1 MVHRCIARLKVEI
14 VVASVSN
21 SEKKAIEKV
30 FFLFVCVLC
39 LHLFDPIDTHLCF
52 TSTRCECI
60 KDVNVY
66 VMDVVVGEGE
76 EFCLYAFA
84 LDA

>member
-14 VVASVSN
+14 VVELVSN
-21 SEKKAIEKV
+21 SVKSKKV

-39 LHLFDPIDTHLCF
+39 LHVFDPIDTHLCF

-60 KDVNVY
+60 KGVNVY
-66 VMDVVVGEGE
+66 VIDVVVGEGE

>member
-1 MVHRCIARLKVEI
+1 M
-14 VVASVSN
+14 
-21 SEKKAIEKV
+21 
-30 FFLFVCVLC
+30 FVCVLC
-39 LHLFDPIDTHLCF
+39 LHVFDPIDTHLCF

-60 KDVNVY
+60 KGVNVY